1 MAAALLNNIIIVACA
16 RAYRGQGAAEPLR
29 GRPHIIMSSH
39 IILSTLLK
47 CLTVGQGYGEDSA
60 RISARGGL
68 SKGQAGYVEWA
79 LGLPASGIKEI
90 LTYRIEKTRFECNK
104 SS

>member
-1 MAAALLNNIIIVACA
+1 M
-16 RAYRGQGAAEPLR
+16 
-29 GRPHIIMSSH
+29 
-39 IILSTLLK
+39 
-47 CLTVGQGYGEDSA
+47 A
-60 RISARGGL
+60 RIQRGFQREEGL

-104 SS
+104 AS